1 MYPLSNGW
9 LQLLSWNK
17 ETLYSE
23 KNCSLRLITVTYK
36 EKYSLGNNYSTLDHS
51 LSLWVC
57 FYYFTKIFVRLSVI
71 AAVCYF
77 SVYKLIGWDSKST
90 AEHKKKEWKCSKL
103 TFKKIKSHHGVFIV
117 NFEHI
122 SHSIFSVS
130 ILDFEWV
137 NVCVNII
144 TQSLKI
150 SKCCI

>member
-1 MYPLSNGW
+1 MYPLRNGW
-9 LQLLSWNK
+9 LQLLSWKK
-17 ETLYSE
+17 EFLYSE

-36 EKYSLGNNYSTLDHS
+36 EKYSFRNKWSTLDHS
-51 LSLWVC
+51 LLLWVYLYD
-57 FYYFTKIFVRLSVI
+57 FAKIFLRLSVI

-90 AEHKKKEWKCSKL
+90 TEYKKKEWKCSKL
-103 TFKKIKSHHGVFIV
+103 TIKKVESHHGVFIV

-130 ILDFEWV
+130 ILNFEWV
-137 NVCVNII
+137 NVCVKN
-144 TQSLKI
+144 QSIKI

>member
-1 MYPLSNGW
+1 MSLF
-9 LQLLSWNK
+9 LL
-17 ETLYSE
+17 
-23 KNCSLRLITVTYK
+23 
-36 EKYSLGNNYSTLDHS
+36 
-51 LSLWVC
+51 
-57 FYYFTKIFVRLSVI
+57 FTKIFAHLSVI

-77 SVYKLIGWDSKST
+77 RVYKLIGWDFKST

-103 TFKKIKSHHGVFIV
+103 TIKRVESCPDVFIV
-117 NFEHI
+117 NFERI

-137 NVCVNII
+137 NVCQGALSGVNIV